1 MYSLS
6 SLNNIKE
13 KAVDEYFMNVIHS
26 TIKLNYT
33 VQSSARLLTMNQ
45 ESSALEA
52 DLWQQHNRHR
62 KNRLK
67 DDFSAK
73 QKPSSPPTVKLPQPK
88 PAHVEL
94 DVHIRLTALDDSIAW
109 RLDSC
114 WFNDNFCI
122 NKVLLICIFQLLS
135 PF

>member
-33 VQSSARLLTMNQ
+33 VQSSSRLLAMSH
-45 ESSALEA
+45 ESSALET
-52 DLWQQHNRHR
+52 DLWQQHNNNRHR

-67 DDFSAK
+67 DDLTNAK
-73 QKPSSPPTVKLPQPK
+73 QKPSPPPTVKPPQPK

-122 NKVLLICIFQLLS
+122 NKVLLI
-135 PF
+135 